1 MSIRMIIADD
11 HQIVREGLRLL
22 IEKEP
27 GMEIIAEAKDGATAV
42 DFALKFMPDIII
54 MDLTMPNLN
63 GIEATRRIVA
73 HSKTKVI
80 VLSMHSDRRFVA
92 EVLKAG
98 ASGYLLK
105 DCAFEELSSAVRMVN
120 RNQCYLSRQIAEVV
134 LKDYVLHA
142 KKSDVESPFAI
153 LTDREREVVQQIAEG
168 KTTKEIAFSLGLS
181 SKTIDTYRLRIMEK
195 LHVNS
200 IAAVTKYAI
209 REGLTSLEN

>member
-1 MSIRMIIADD
+1 MSIRLIIADD
-11 HQIVREGLRLL
+11 HQIIREGLRLL

-27 GMEIIAEAKDGATAV
+27 GMEILAEADDGARAIELAIR
-42 DFALKFMPDIII
+42 FSPDVII

-73 HSKTKVI
+73 QSKTKVI

-105 DCAFEELSSAVRMVN
+105 DCAFEELATAIRMVN
-120 RNQCYLSRQIAEVV
+120 RNQCYLSRPIADVV
-134 LKDYVLHA
+134 LKDYVLYA
-142 KKSDVESPFAI
+142 KKSDVDSPFSI

-168 KTTKEIAFSLGLS
+168 KTTKEIAYSLGLS

-200 IAAVTKYAI
+200 IAGVTKYAI